1 MEYENN
7 RFLSDSSVSN
17 KTLGGIQMNVS
28 DCIKM
33 RRSIENINLIILI
46 ILLLILLFLLLPI
59 LRLGKTHRSLVI
71 LQLKTPL
78 FSKRS
83 LMIIPLFTI
92 LILSVKFLCWL
103 LLLLSKADPVLNVT
117 DPTAQKKGTDG
128 RCLTLV
134 IPASLLSCCKR
145 TGTWYCDHGHLVK
158 KKYQNF

>member
-1 MEYENN
+1 
-7 RFLSDSSVSN
+7 
-17 KTLGGIQMNVS
+17 MNVS

-33 RRSIENINLIILI
+33 RRSIRKYKPDHIDHSIIDSI
-46 ILLLILLFLLLPI
+46 ISTASYSPSW
-59 LRLGKTHRSLVI
+59 KTHRSLVI

-117 DPTAQKKGTDG
+117 DPTAQKGGQMAD
-128 RCLTLV
+128 V
-134 IPASLLSCCKR
+134 
-145 TGTWYCDHGHLVK
+145 
-158 KKYQNF
+158 